1 MAKVNVRLKD
11 ASNNILHPETDWSAV
26 QNKPSINKDTSNNE
40 AWHAGAALILNGAQI
55 LQLSSGTFPVAI
67 KDPRTK
73 NAYMNLESYPIKW
86 SAISG
91 KPSGSY
97 VNSVTVLNA
106 ASAGN
111 PVPGGGVL
119 PGIYFY
125 TGVAGCNLIAF
136 VYNDSEEVWGWYY
149 DANGQKKDLPNNALR
164 YGTNLV
170 ELAVYKYTFN
180 TKNF

>member
-1 MAKVNVRLKD
+1 
-11 ASNNILHPETDWSAV
+11 
-26 QNKPSINKDTSNNE
+26 
-40 AWHAGAALILNGAQI
+40 
-55 LQLSSGTFPVAI
+55 
-67 KDPRTK
+67 
-73 NAYMNLESYPIKW
+73 MNLESYPIKW

-97 VNSVTVLNA
+97 VDSVTVSNA

-125 TGVAGCNLIAF
+125 TGVAGSNLIAF
-136 VYNDSEEVWGWYY
+136 VYNDPEEVWGWYY

-164 YGTNLV
+164 YGINLV